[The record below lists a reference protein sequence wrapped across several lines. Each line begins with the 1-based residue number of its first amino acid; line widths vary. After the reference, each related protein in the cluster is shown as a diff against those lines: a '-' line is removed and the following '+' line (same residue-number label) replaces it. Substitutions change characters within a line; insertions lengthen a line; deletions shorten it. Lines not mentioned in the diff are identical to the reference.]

1 MSRPGPSDADG
12 HDYGFCRDGVESCG
26 TPWCLCADLA
36 AGPLPLPDGSVDGV
50 VSDHTFEHI
59 KYEHWPRLLAE
70 FHRVLKVGALLRV
83 AVPDYHAPG
92 DVRLAFWD
100 DAERRLQATRDG
112 HHALTN
118 FVDMRP
124 ILDASP
130 FAVYWLHY
138 FDGSRLDRPPRPE
151 DDLPFVRVPVDYA
164 RGFVKRTLD
173 HPGNNITSVVVDLI
187 KVA

>member
-1 MSRPGPSDADG
+1 M
-12 HDYGFCRDGVESCG
+12 
-26 TPWCLCADLA
+26 
-36 AGPLPLPDGSVDGV
+36 

-124 ILDASP
+124 ILVVGMMKFARSP
-130 FAVYWLHY
+130 DV
-138 FDGSRLDRPPRPE
+138 SRLRALLELGLATLPRFERPIGAAYSLTR
-151 DDLPFVRVPVDYA
+151 RAWY
-164 RGFVKRTLD
+164 
-173 HPGNNITSVVVDLI
+173 S
-187 KVA
+187 